1 MKERHCLWNQ
11 ANPSYLPLENANLK
25 MVAKENLHW
34 CNYSIFVCSE
44 PSRLYV
50 LDVLVAVRFEI
61 RVRGFPNVFW
71 ARTTLHQL
79 LCSPNIH
86 FENAWRKK
94 KTLLAKISQ
103 VGAFAKYESLESF
116 PTFRGKNTKAV
127 GNHHLVPFS
136 GHTHISLHTIVFL
149 LPKQRQAPQ
158 TWTFIARDSGIKNHH
173 ILSLLSFVGKKV
185 HLWRGCAKST
195 MAISK

>member
-1 MKERHCLWNQ
+1 MFWLLWD
-11 ANPSYLPLENANLK
+11 SK
-25 MVAKENLHW
+25 
-34 CNYSIFVCSE
+34 FVCVVSPMFFGHE
-44 PSRLYV
+44 QLFTNCC
-50 LDVLVAVRFEI
+50 VRQI
-61 RVRGFPNVFW
+61 S
-71 ARTTLHQL
+71 TLKTL
-79 LCSPNIH
+79 
-86 FENAWRKK
+86 EGKK